1 MAGYDLSILSL
12 TLTNRLRNGENEI
25 GNKKR
30 INKAK
35 LNYCFSEKTIA
46 RLMKEEEERK
56 LGVARKERGSL
67 KNQHYKYKGDVTGA
81 KF

>member
-1 MAGYDLSILSL
+1 MSVTGYDLSILSF

-46 RLMKEEEERK
+46 RLMKKEEERK
-56 LGVARKERGSL
+56 LGGSEERERELKEL
-67 KNQHYKYKGDVTGA
+67 TLQI
-81 KF
+81 